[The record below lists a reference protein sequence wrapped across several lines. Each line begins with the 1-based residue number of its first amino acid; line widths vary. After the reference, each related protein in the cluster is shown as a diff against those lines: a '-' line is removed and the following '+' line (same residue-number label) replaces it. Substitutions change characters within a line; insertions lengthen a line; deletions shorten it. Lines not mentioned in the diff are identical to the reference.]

1 LGYAPAL
8 FSVRVSYGKDLGE
21 PAVKTTGRC
30 YCGTL
35 KYEITEKAEAAFQ
48 CHCRECQY
56 ITGSN
61 SNIVM
66 VFPKNVF
73 RYVEGN
79 PKKFARADLETPV
92 TRHFCENCG
101 TAMGTESPARPNS
114 MIVKVG
120 TLDNPLEFSSQA
132 AIFTC
137 DIQPFHHLPDGLP
150 AFEKRPPKK

>member
-1 LGYAPAL
+1 MM
-8 FSVRVSYGKDLGE
+8 
-21 PAVKTTGRC
+21 KTTGRC
-30 YCGTL
+30 YCGSL
-35 KYEITEKAEAAFQ
+35 KYEISGQAEAAFQ

-56 ITGSN
+56 ITGGN
-61 SNIVM
+61 PNIVM
-66 VFPKNVF
+66 VFPKNAF

-79 PKKFARADLETPV
+79 AKKFARADLETPV

-120 TLDNPLEFSSQA
+120 TLDDPSAFSAQA

-150 AFEKRPPKK
+150 AFEKRPPKR